1 MSTAFRMF
9 QGVSNVWGTEI
20 EKHLRKVAYVPA
32 SPLLKSAAPRRSMRL
47 CRRTTTSGRSSTT
60 TTCTST
66 SSVPLGTAGPCGR
79 IQGGCNGTLER
90 YD

>member
-32 SPLLKSAAPRRSMRL
+32 SPLLKSAQVDEAVQTYDDLWQELYDYNVHEHELRAAGDRGALRSNP
-47 CRRTTTSGRSSTT
+47 GR
-60 TTCTST
+60 
-66 SSVPLGTAGPCGR
+66 V
-79 IQGGCNGTLER
+79 
-90 YD
+90 